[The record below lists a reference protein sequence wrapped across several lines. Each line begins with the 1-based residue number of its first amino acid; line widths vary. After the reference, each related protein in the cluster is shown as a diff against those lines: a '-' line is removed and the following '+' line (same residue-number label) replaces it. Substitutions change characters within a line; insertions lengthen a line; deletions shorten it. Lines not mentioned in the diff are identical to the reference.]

1 MCPPAPVS
9 SEPLPFTYIIYNMP
23 ISKDSILAL
32 TDRGYLVFRH
42 FLGHRFVKPGKAFKS
57 PFYEDTKA
65 SCYVYLDKK
74 SGIYKYK
81 DFGDLRYSG
90 DCFAFVGK
98 LMGLSCSDHDDFVR
112 ILQVIDA
119 ELVLNI
125 DANRLKTGAI
135 IRASG
140 GKVRRASQ
148 LPGALEGVE
157 TATAHYPVH
166 TQPFTP
172 QELSFWQRYGIQQ
185 GLLERYGVCS
195 VERFNGTGK
204 EGRKYVLQSTEKE
217 PIFAYQVNHCMKLY
231 RPFSELRFLFAGEK
245 TESYIF
251 GLDKLPQRGGI
262 LFITG
267 GEKDVL
273 SLTAHGF
280 HSICFNSETANIP
293 KNRLRDLSFRFK
305 HVVLLYDVDKTG
317 LASMEKLTKEH
328 QEFGLKSLR
337 LPLSGEK
344 HQKDVSDFFQMG
356 NGADDLMMLFCEL
369 LDKLYEDTL
378 AVMRSC
384 EVDFD
389 NPPLAPE
396 PLIAINEVPIG
407 SPGNLV
413 CITGSEGSGKT
424 NFLGGILSGALR
436 PEGAEIDTLGTTVR
450 DNPHG
455 YGVLLYDTEQAEYQF
470 YKNLTHI
477 LRRAELERPPGW
489 LKAFCLVGISRGER
503 MTRILESMDR
513 YYYEYGGIH
522 LVVID
527 GIADLLAGVNDEESS
542 VWLIDE
548 LFRIA
553 AIYRTVIVCILHTV
567 PTGLKL
573 RGHLGS
579 EMQRKAAGILLIE
592 KEEDGTG
599 SLVKALKL
607 REGSPLDVPIIR
619 FAWDK
624 TLRMHVFA
632 GELGTE
638 AAKERKLSDLRFA
651 ASEIFRERSQVS
663 AKELKQGLMT
673 AFGVQERMARTYL
686 QVMREAGIL
695 ESDGQKPA
703 NYRFLQPY
711 EEPKFP

>member
-1 MCPPAPVS
+1 
-9 SEPLPFTYIIYNMP
+9 MP

-32 TDRGYLVFRH
+32 TDRGYHVFRH
-42 FLGHRFVKPGKAFKS
+42 FLGHRLVQPGKAFKS
-57 PFYEDTKA
+57 PFYDDTKA

-74 SGIYKYK
+74 SGTYKYK
-81 DFGDLRYSG
+81 DFGDARYSG
-90 DCFAFVGK
+90 DCFFFVGR
-98 LMGLSCSDHDDFVR
+98 LVGLSCQDRNEFIQ
-112 ILQVIDA
+112 ILHLIDS
-119 ELVLNI
+119 ELMLNL
-125 DANRLKTGAI
+125 DENQLKTEAI

-140 GKVRRASQ
+140 GKVQRASQ
-148 LPGALEGVE
+148 LPGAQEAFE
-157 TATAHYPVH
+157 TVKTRHPLR
-166 TQPFTP
+166 TRPFTR
-172 QELSFWQRYGIQQ
+172 QELSYWQRYGIQPA
-185 GLLERYGVCS
+185 LLEQYGVCS
-195 VERFNGTGK
+195 VERFHGTGK
-204 EGRKYVLQSTEKE
+204 EGRKYVLQSSEKE
-217 PIFAYQVNHCMKLY
+217 PIFGYRVQHGMKLY
-231 RPFSELRFLFAGEK
+231 RPFSELRFLFSGEK
-245 TESYIF
+245 LDNYVF

-273 SLTAHGF
+273 SLVAHGF
-280 HSICFNSETANIP
+280 HAICFNSETAHIP

-305 HVVLLYDVDKTG
+305 HVVLIYDVDKTG
-317 LASMEKLTKEH
+317 LAAMEKWVGEFR
-328 QEFGLKSLR
+328 EFGLKSLH

-344 HQKDVSDFFQMG
+344 YQKDISDFFQMG
-356 NGADDLMMLFCEL
+356 HSAEDLMMLFREL
-369 LDKLYEDTL
+369 LDRLYEDTL
-378 AVMRSC
+378 AVMRAC

-389 NPPLAPE
+389 NPPMAPE
-396 PLIAINEVPIG
+396 PLIAINDVPVG

-413 CITGSEGSGKT
+413 CITGPEGSGKT

-436 PEGAEIDTLGTTVR
+436 LEGADIDTLGTTVR
-450 DNPHG
+450 DNLHG
-455 YGVLLYDTEQAEYQF
+455 FGVLLYDTEQAEYQF

-477 LRRAELERPPGW
+477 LRRSERERPPSW
-489 LKAFCLVGISRGER
+489 LKAFCLVSISRGER

-553 AIYRTVIVCILHTV
+553 AIYRTVIICVLHTV
-567 PTGLKL
+567 PAGLKL

-624 TLRMHVFA
+624 TLRMHVYA

-638 AAKERKLSDLRFA
+638 AAKERKLSELRYA
-651 ASEIFRERSQVS
+651 ASEIFRDRTQVT
-663 AKELKQGLMT
+663 AKELQQGLMN
-673 AFGVQERMARTYL
+673 AFGVQDRMARTYI
-686 QVMREAGIL
+686 QVMREAAIL
-695 ESDGQKPA
+695 ETDGQKPA

-711 EEPKFP
+711 EEPKWP